1 MYNKTTTKLLLQQ
14 TTKSFNHLSVV
25 LQRLQFIARRHL
37 DILGGLEQL
46 SVAEV
51 PRLPDHR
58 IT

>member
-37 DILGGLEQL
+37 DILGGLEQF
-46 SVAEV
+46 SVPEV